1 MSGQNRV
8 IVLMLGV
15 LAALVIVVGGLSAVL
30 LLGGVQEGTTTSTTD
45 TTDEGGLDRGG
56 SGGGS
61 DDGADDG
68 DGGPSDSVD
77 ASGRLRLAG
86 SDPVTMDP
94 HVAGDSGSAEFIVEI
109 FSGLVTISPDLNIE
123 LDLAESFEVSDD
135 GLVYTFTLRDDIF
148 FHQGRR
154 VTAED
159 VRWSM
164 ERATSRELA
173 SPTALAYLGDIL
185 GVRERFYEGAET
197 ITGIEVIDDRTI
209 QFTIDEPKPY
219 FIAKLTYPTAF
230 IVDRQQIEANP
241 RGWTRRPNGTGPYR
255 LAEWRLGQRI
265 VLQANPRYH
274 LGAPSI
280 EEVLYELAGGST
292 LTRFENG
299 ELDVSFIGVND
310 IERARDPESDIG
322 PLYQVFPQFT
332 ISYLALNTNVPPF
345 DDVNVRRALGFSI
358 NRTLISEVTF
368 NNMLAPATGILMPQ
382 LPGYTPGDK
391 TFAFDPDEARRLLA
405 ASKYGSA
412 ENLPDIVLTE
422 VGGGA
427 EGRIDTQAFI
437 QQWREELGIEV
448 RIEQTDFA
456 TILQR
461 QDEGS
466 LQMFNAGWIM
476 DYPDPED
483 ILDLKFHS
491 GSALNDVNYSNAEVD
506 SILEEARVEQ
516 DAARRLELYQQAE
529 RLIIEDAAWLPLYFS
544 QSHVVINEAV
554 EGWFEPPMVIPRLR
568 FVQVNR

>member
-1 MSGQNRV
+1 VSGQNRV

-30 LLGGVQEGTTTSTTD
+30 LLGGGEEGTTTSTP
-45 TTDEGGLDRGG
+45 DE
-56 SGGGS
+56 SGGISRGTDGGGDS
-61 DDGADDG
+61 DDGDTG
-68 DGGPSDSVD
+68 DGEASGGED

-94 HVAGDSGSAEFIVEI
+94 HLAGDSGSAEFIVEI
-109 FSGLVTISPDLNIE
+109 FSGLVTISPELNIE

-148 FHQGRR
+148 FHQGRP

-159 VRWSM
+159 VKWSM
-164 ERATSRELA
+164 ERAASRELA
-173 SPTALAYLGDIL
+173 SPTALAYLGDII
-185 GVRERFYEGAET
+185 GVRERFYEGADS
-197 ITGIEVIDDRTI
+197 IPGIEVIDDRTI
-209 QFTIDEPKPY
+209 QLTIDEPKPY
-219 FIAKLTYPTAF
+219 FIAKLSYPTAF
-230 IVDRQQIEANP
+230 VVDQQQIEANP

-255 LAEWRLGQRI
+255 LQEWRLGQRI
-265 VLQANPRYH
+265 VLQANARYH
-274 LGAPSI
+274 LGTPLI
-280 EEVLYELAGGST
+280 EEVLYELSGGST

-310 IERARDPESDIG
+310 IDRARDPESDIG

-358 NRTLISEVTF
+358 DRTLIAEVTF

-412 ENLPDIVLTE
+412 ENLPEIVLTE

-437 QQWREELGIEV
+437 QQWREELGIDV

-456 TILQR
+456 TILAR

-491 GSALNDVNYSNAEVD
+491 GSALNDVNYSNAGVD
-506 SILEEARVEQ
+506 AILEEARIEQ
-516 DAARRLELYQQAE
+516 DAGRRLELYQEAE

-544 QSHVVINEAV
+544 QSHVVINEDV

-568 FVQVNR
+568 FVRVNR

>member
-30 LLGGVQEGTTTSTTD
+30 LLGGGEEGTTTSTP
-45 TTDEGGLDRGG
+45 DE
-56 SGGGS
+56 SGGISRGTDGGGDS
-61 DDGADDG
+61 DDGDTG
-68 DGGPSDSVD
+68 DGEASGGED

-94 HVAGDSGSAEFIVEI
+94 HLAGDSGSAEFIVEI
-109 FSGLVTISPDLNIE
+109 FSGLVTISPELNIE

-148 FHQGRR
+148 FHQGRP

-159 VRWSM
+159 VKWSM
-164 ERATSRELA
+164 ERAASRELA
-173 SPTALAYLGDIL
+173 SPTALAYLGDII
-185 GVRERFYEGAET
+185 GVRERFYEGADS
-197 ITGIEVIDDRTI
+197 IPGIEVIDDRTI
-209 QFTIDEPKPY
+209 QLTIDEPKPY
-219 FIAKLTYPTAF
+219 FIAKLSYPTAF
-230 IVDRQQIEANP
+230 VVDQQQIEANP

-255 LAEWRLGQRI
+255 LQEWRLGQRI
-265 VLQANPRYH
+265 VLQANARYH
-274 LGAPSI
+274 LGTPLI
-280 EEVLYELAGGST
+280 EEVLYELSGGST

-310 IERARDPESDIG
+310 IDRARDPESDIG

-358 NRTLISEVTF
+358 DRTLIAEVTF

-412 ENLPDIVLTE
+412 ENLPEIVLTE

-437 QQWREELGIEV
+437 QQWREELGIDV

-456 TILQR
+456 TILAR

-491 GSALNDVNYSNAEVD
+491 GSALNDVNYSNAGVD
-506 SILEEARVEQ
+506 AILEEARIEQ
-516 DAARRLELYQQAE
+516 DAGRRLELYQEAE

-544 QSHVVINEAV
+544 QSHVVINEDV

-568 FVQVNR
+568 FVRVNR

>member
-30 LLGGVQEGTTTSTTD
+30 LLSGGEDGVTTSTPS
-45 TTDEGGLDRGG
+45 EGGGITRTT
-56 SGGGS
+56 
-61 DDGADDG
+61 G
-68 DGGPSDSVD
+68 DGGGDSGD
-77 ASGRLRLAG
+77 GGGDDGSSADASASGRLRLAG
-86 SDPVTMDP
+86 NDPVTMDP
-94 HVAGDSGSAEFIVEI
+94 HLAGDSGSAEFIVEI
-109 FSGLVTISPDLNIE
+109 FSGLLTISPELNIE

-135 GLVYTFTLRDDIF
+135 GLVYTFTLRDDIN

-159 VRWSM
+159 VRWSL
-164 ERATSRELA
+164 ERAASRELA
-173 SPTALAYLGDIL
+173 SPTALAYLGDII

-255 LAEWRLGQRI
+255 LQEWRLGQRI
-265 VLQANPRYH
+265 VLQANARYH
-274 LGAPSI
+274 LGAPLL
-280 EEVLYELAGGST
+280 EEVLYELSGGST

-310 IERARDPESDIG
+310 IDRARDPESDLG

-358 NRTLISEVTF
+358 NRTLIAEVTF

-391 TFAFDPDEARRLLA
+391 TFSFDPDEARRLLA

-412 ENLPDIVLTE
+412 ENLPEIVLTE

-437 QQWREELGIEV
+437 QQWREELGIDV

-456 TILQR
+456 TILAR

-491 GSALNDVNYSNAEVD
+491 GSALNDVNYGNADVD
-506 SILEEARVEQ
+506 AILEEARVEQ
-516 DAARRLELYQQAE
+516 DPGRRLELYQQAE
-529 RLIIEDAAWLPLYFS
+529 LLIIEDAAWLPLYFS
-544 QSHVVINEAV
+544 QSHVVINEDV

-568 FVQVNR
+568 FVSVNR

>member
-30 LLGGVQEGTTTSTTD
+30 LLGGGEDGTTTSTP
-45 TTDEGGLDRGG
+45 R
-56 SGGGS
+56 
-61 DDGADDG
+61 DDGGITRTTGGDD
-68 DGGPSDSVD
+68 DDDVATPSDAGD

-109 FSGLVTISPDLNIE
+109 FSGLLTISPELNVE

-135 GLVYTFTLRDDIF
+135 GLVYTFTLRDDIN

-159 VRWSM
+159 VRWSL
-164 ERATSRELA
+164 ERAASRELA
-173 SPTALAYLGDIL
+173 SPTALAYLGDII

-255 LAEWRLGQRI
+255 LQEWRLGQRI
-265 VLQANPRYH
+265 VLQANSRYH
-274 LGAPSI
+274 LGAPLI

-299 ELDVSFIGVND
+299 ELDVSSIGVND
-310 IERARDPESDIG
+310 IDRARDPESDLG

-358 NRTLISEVTF
+358 NRTLIAEVTF
-368 NNMLAPATGILMPQ
+368 NNMLAPATGILMPE

-391 TFAFDPDEARRLLA
+391 TFTFDPDEARRLLA

-412 ENLPDIVLTE
+412 ENLPEIILTE

-437 QQWREELGIEV
+437 QQWKEELGIDV

-456 TILQR
+456 TILAR

-483 ILDLKFHS
+483 ILDLKFYS
-491 GSALNDVNYSNAEVD
+491 GSALNDVNYSNTDVD
-506 SILEEARVEQ
+506 AILEEARIEQ
-516 DAARRLELYQQAE
+516 DPGRRLELYQQAE
-529 RLIIEDAAWLPLYFS
+529 ILIIEDAAWLPLYFS
-544 QSHVVINEAV
+544 QSHVVINEDV

-568 FVQVNR
+568 FVRVNR

>member
-30 LLGGVQEGTTTSTTD
+30 LLGGGEEGTTTSAPDESGGIDRGTTGGTD
-45 TTDEGGLDRGG
+45 TGGTD
-56 SGGGS
+56 GS
-61 DDGADDG
+61 DT
-68 DGGPSDSVD
+68 SDSVE

-94 HVAGDSGSAEFIVEI
+94 HLAGDSGSAEFIVEI

-123 LDLAESFEVSDD
+123 LDLAESFEVSND
-135 GLVYTFTLRDDIF
+135 GLVYTFTLRDDAF

-154 VTAED
+154 VTADD

-164 ERATSRELA
+164 ERAASRELA

-185 GVRERFYEGAET
+185 GVRERFYEGAES

-219 FIAKLTYPTAF
+219 FLAKLSYPTAF
-230 IVDRQQIEANP
+230 VVDRQQIEANP

-255 LAEWRLGQRI
+255 LQEWRLGQRI
-265 VLQANPRYH
+265 VLKANSQYH
-274 LGAPSI
+274 LGTPVTD
-280 EEVLYELAGGST
+280 EVLYELSGGST

-299 ELDVSFIGVND
+299 ELDVAFISVND
-310 IERARDPESDIG
+310 IDRARDPESDIG

-358 NRTLISEVTF
+358 DRTLIAEVTF
-368 NNMLAPATGILMPQ
+368 NNMLAPATGILMPE

-391 TFAFDPDEARRLLA
+391 TFSFDPDEARRLLA

-412 ENLPDIVLTE
+412 ENLPEIVLTE

-456 TILQR
+456 TILAR

-491 GSALNDVNYSNAEVD
+491 ESALNDVNYSNAGVD
-506 SILEEARVEQ
+506 AILEEARIEQ
-516 DAARRLELYQQAE
+516 DAGRRLELYQEAE

-544 QSHVVINEAV
+544 QSHVVINADV

-568 FVQVNR
+568 FVKVNR

>member
-8 IVLMLGV
+8 IALLLGV
-15 LAALVIVVGGLSAVL
+15 LAALVLVVGGLSAVL
-30 LLGGVQEGTTTSTTD
+30 LLGGGEDDATAPASGEAGGLSTTA
-45 TTDEGGLDRGG
+45 G
-56 SGGGS
+56 
-61 DDGADDG
+61 DDG
-68 DGGPSDSVD
+68 DGDGDDGSSGGSPD

-94 HVAGDSGSAEFIVEI
+94 HLAGDSGSAEFIVEI
-109 FSGLVTISPDLNIE
+109 FGGLVTISPELNIE

-135 GLVYTFTLRDDIF
+135 GLVYTFTLRDDAF

-154 VTAED
+154 VTADD
-159 VRWSM
+159 VRWSI
-164 ERATSRELA
+164 ERAASRELA
-173 SPTALAYLGDIL
+173 SPTALGYLGDIV
-185 GVRERFYEGAET
+185 GVRERFYEGAER
-197 ITGIEVIDDRTI
+197 IEGIEVVDDRTI
-209 QFTIDEPKPY
+209 RFTIDQPKPY
-219 FIAKLTYPTAF
+219 FLAKLTYPTAF

-255 LAEWRLGQRI
+255 LQEWRLGQRI
-265 VLQANPRYH
+265 VLRANPRYH
-274 LGAPSI
+274 LGEPAIP
-280 EEVLYELAGGST
+280 EVLYELAGGSM

-299 ELDVSFIGVND
+299 ELDVAFISVND
-310 IERARDPESDIG
+310 IDRARDPESSIG
-322 PLYQVFPQFT
+322 QLYEVFPQFT
-332 ISYLALNTNVPPF
+332 ISYLAFNTNVPPF

-358 NRTLISEVTF
+358 NRTLIADVTF

-382 LPGYTPGDK
+382 LPGYTSDDK
-391 TFAFDPDEARRLLA
+391 TFPFDPGEARRLLA

-412 ENLPDIVLTE
+412 ENLPEIVITE

-448 RIEQTDFA
+448 RIQQTDFA
-456 TILQR
+456 TFLAD
-461 QDEGS
+461 QDAGR

-491 GSALNDVNYSNAEVD
+491 GSALNDVNYDNAEVD
-506 SILEEARVEQ
+506 AILEEARVEQ

-544 QSHVVINEAV
+544 QSHVVINADV

-568 FVQVNR
+568 FVRVDR

>member
-8 IVLMLGV
+8 IVLLLGV

-30 LLGGVQEGTTTSTTD
+30 LLGGGEEGTTTTA
-45 TTDEGGLDRGG
+45 TTDEGGGLTTTT
-56 SGGGS
+56 
-61 DDGADDG
+61 DG
-68 DGGPSDSVD
+68 DGDDGETAGLDTGGDDAED

-109 FSGLVTISPDLNIE
+109 FSGLLTITPDLNIE

-159 VRWSM
+159 VQWSL
-164 ERATSRELA
+164 ERAASRELA
-173 SPTALAYLGDIL
+173 SPTALGYLGDII
-185 GVRERFYEGAET
+185 GVRERFYEGAES

-209 QFTIDEPKPY
+209 QFTIDAPKPY
-219 FIAKLTYPTAF
+219 FLAKLTYPTAF

-255 LAEWRLGQRI
+255 LQEWRLGQRI

-280 EEVLYELAGGST
+280 REVLYELSGGST

-299 ELDVSFIGVND
+299 ELDIAFISVND
-310 IERARDPESDIG
+310 IDRARDPESDIG

-358 NRTLISEVTF
+358 DRTLIAEVTF

-382 LPGYTPGDK
+382 LPGYTPDDK
-391 TFAFDPDEARRLLA
+391 TFQFDPDEARRLLA
-405 ASKYGSA
+405 ASKYGSP
-412 ENLPDIVLTE
+412 ENLPEIVLTE

-456 TILQR
+456 TILAR

-483 ILDLKFHS
+483 ILDLKFYS
-491 GSALNDVNYSNAEVD
+491 GSALNDVNYNNAEVD
-506 SILEEARVEQ
+506 AILEEARVEQ
-516 DAARRLELYQQAE
+516 DAGRRLELYQQAE
-529 RLIIEDAAWLPLYFS
+529 LLIIEDAAWLPLYFS
-544 QSHVVINEAV
+544 QAHVVINADV